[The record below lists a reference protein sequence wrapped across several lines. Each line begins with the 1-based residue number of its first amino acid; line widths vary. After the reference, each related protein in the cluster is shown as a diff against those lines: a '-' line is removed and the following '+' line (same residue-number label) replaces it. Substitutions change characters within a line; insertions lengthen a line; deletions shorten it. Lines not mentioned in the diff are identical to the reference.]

1 MKIKELSDLENGDIV
16 TLRNGE
22 KMIYCDEGFTD
33 LSSPHYN
40 SLSDTYDLNDDM
52 TMEDRDEKDSDIMIV
67 ERPIKYEKV
76 YDRKETIREMTVEEV
91 SKELGYE
98 VKIVKE

>member
-16 TLRNGE
+16 TLRNGD
-22 KMIYCDEGFTD
+22 KLLYDDDGFTD
-33 LSSPHYN
+33 LSYPHYN
-40 SLSDTYDLNDDM
+40 DLSDKYELNDDM
-52 TMEDRDEKDSDIMIV
+52 TMEDRDFKDSDIMIV

-76 YDRKETIREMTVEEV
+76 YDRKETVREMTVKEI